1 MSCITTHCVTT
12 VIPNFTHSCAV
23 DEICQSRQQQNV
35 ELRRTPVGKVEERL
49 STIYTQHKICKTS
62 LMCVF
67 LSARYC
73 CVQGWSKCVHLNVA
87 DRHPQFQGLLMK
99 LAVSPLAR
107 EGTVSISSN
116 PAFYISPIQVKIP
129 PSFSQLESR
138 LKTLNDHIQYL
149 QYLIATASWPLP
161 KTTTRSENPK
171 LVCFKPTS
179 ITSEQAFMMKKKHKV
194 CSFISI
200 CAVLLILHI

>member
-1 MSCITTHCVTT
+1 
-12 VIPNFTHSCAV
+12 
-23 DEICQSRQQQNV
+23 
-35 ELRRTPVGKVEERL
+35 
-49 STIYTQHKICKTS
+49 
-62 LMCVF
+62 
-67 LSARYC
+67 
-73 CVQGWSKCVHLNVA
+73 
-87 DRHPQFQGLLMK
+87 MK

-161 KTTTRSENPK
+161 KTTPRSENPK
-171 LVCFKPTS
+171 LVCFKHY
-179 ITSEQAFMMKKKHKV
+179 INNFRA
-194 CSFISI
+194 SFYDEEK
-200 CAVLLILHI
+200 A